1 MNTLIDEDPFF
12 TTLLESG
19 EGGINN
25 PIVDADFVDV
35 QATQPQREKKAAKHK
50 SQRGVSFTI
59 EEDTLLIS
67 AWLNVSIDSIR
78 GTDQTSTQLWS
89 RIYDYYSTYKKPNSQ
104 ERSIPSLTNRWST
117 IQKSVNKFCGSMA
130 QVEGMHPS
138 GATELDKI
146 DKAKILYRE
155 TQKTNFTLDHC
166 WNLLKNQPKWQTHM
180 ETVRRRDNVSR
191 SGSTPNSIQLGDP
204 MENVPVECER
214 PPGKK
219 AEKEREKKR
228 KSREREDKE
237 FSEALREMTE
247 DRKILMLERK
257 ESLMRVEN
265 RNAELL
271 EIKKKKVEMEIKAQE
286 ERSMILAEKK
296 RKNDME
302 IMKMD
307 IGSMNS
313 VQQEYFHNLQME
325 ILEEQRNKA

>member
-1 MNTLIDEDPFF
+1 
-12 TTLLESG
+12 
-19 EGGINN
+19 
-25 PIVDADFVDV
+25 
-35 QATQPQREKKAAKHK
+35 
-50 SQRGVSFTI
+50 
-59 EEDTLLIS
+59 
-67 AWLNVSIDSIR
+67 
-78 GTDQTSTQLWS
+78 
-89 RIYDYYSTYKKPNSQ
+89 
-104 ERSIPSLTNRWST
+104 
-117 IQKSVNKFCGSMA
+117 
-130 QVEGMHPS
+130 
-138 GATELDKI
+138 
-146 DKAKILYRE
+146 
-155 TQKTNFTLDHC
+155 
-166 WNLLKNQPKWQTHM
+166 
-180 ETVRRRDNVSR
+180 
-191 SGSTPNSIQLGDP
+191 

-219 AEKEREKKR
+219 VEKEREKKR

-237 FSEALREMTE
+237 FSEALREMTD
-247 DRKILMLERK
+247 DRKILMVERK

-302 IMKMD
+302 IMKLD